1 MKFLLVSNSPIQNSY
16 FEKFLRD
23 NNFEFKSIC
32 GETVS
37 PYNKKN
43 ASNLD
48 FFSMNDHAELLT
60 TRQWIDTIDSLQ
72 ACAATNEDS
81 NPDLTPFV
89 GWEWTQQGSNA
100 FNHFGHKNV
109 IFKSSFDLILFFP
122 SSRDICLIK
131 EVRAHLV
138 IP

>member
-48 FFSMNDHAELLT
+48 FFSQIQRAIFFGNS
-60 TRQWIDTIDSLQ
+60 SL
-72 ACAATNEDS
+72 NS
-81 NPDLTPFV
+81 FSYYHSLKV
-89 GWEWTQQGSNA
+89 RR
-100 FNHFGHKNV
+100 
-109 IFKSSFDLILFFP
+109 FKFLFF
-122 SSRDICLIK
+122 IFY
-131 EVRAHLV
+131 
-138 IP
+138 